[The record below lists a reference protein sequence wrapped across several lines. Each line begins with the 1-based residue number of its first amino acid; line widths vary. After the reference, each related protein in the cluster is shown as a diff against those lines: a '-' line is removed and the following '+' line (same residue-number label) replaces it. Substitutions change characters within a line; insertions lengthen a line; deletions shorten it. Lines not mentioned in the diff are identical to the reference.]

1 MDNRWNES
9 EASRVIDGYLA
20 RGVAEELALRV
31 YSSRLIGSDPALVL
45 HGGGNTSVKG
55 KAADAVGNVVPVLYV
70 KGSGWDLAT
79 IEPEGFPAVRLDPL
93 LALRKMK
100 SFTDEAMVNALRVNL
115 LDAAAPNPSVEAL
128 LHAFLPHRFVD
139 HTHADAILAV
149 VDQPDP
155 EARCREV
162 FGDKLA
168 VLPFV
173 FPGFPLAGIATAA
186 YEANPKVE
194 GIVLIKHGLFTFGET
209 AKESYDRMIHYVD
222 LAERAL
228 AKAEAGPSKN
238 GKARRFAPAA
248 GLHVPSAPE
257 LAEIAPILRGAL
269 AEAAPTMN
277 GGFRRM
283 LLHFRTSPRL
293 RTFVDGSELV
303 EYGQR
308 GVITP
313 DHIIRTKNLPLV
325 LPTYLPG
332 KGDVFA
338 REVKQRVEAYQ
349 QGYHDYFQ
357 RGVQHSGQ
365 AKKELDALP
374 RVMLLPGAGVFAAG
388 ATEKDAKIAADLA
401 EHSADTILKAEYY
414 GDYAPLNPL
423 DLFQM
428 EYWSLEQA
436 KLGKGA
442 EKALARQ
449 VALVTGA
456 ASGIGLATALTL
468 SDQGAHLVLL
478 DLDEEKLKTASQ
490 QVAKKGVGVLT
501 LAVDVTDGVA
511 VRAAMQKAVLRFGGL
526 DLVVSNA
533 GKVWQGPMADVSDA
547 ELRASFE
554 LNFFAHQHIA
564 AAAVQIFKRQGT
576 GGQLLFNASKSAF
589 NPGPDLGP
597 YTLPKAAVVALMKQ
611 YALDY
616 GALGIRANAINAD
629 RVPTNLFGDGVLEQR
644 AAKRG
649 VSVDEYLSG
658 NLLHKPVY
666 PDDVAKAF
674 LYLALAERTTG
685 AVLPVDGGNIAAAPR

>member
-1 MDNRWNES
+1 
-9 EASRVIDGYLA
+9 
-20 RGVAEELALRV
+20 
-31 YSSRLIGSDPALVL
+31 
-45 HGGGNTSVKG
+45 
-55 KAADAVGNVVPVLYV
+55 
-70 KGSGWDLAT
+70 
-79 IEPEGFPAVRLDPL
+79 
-93 LALRKMK
+93 
-100 SFTDEAMVNALRVNL
+100 MVNALRTNL
-115 LDAAAPNPSVEAL
+115 LDASAPNPSVEAL

-139 HTHADAILAV
+139 HTHADAILAL

-173 FPGFPLAGIATAA
+173 FPGFPLAGIAMKAF
-186 YEANPKVE
+186 EANPAVE
-194 GIVLIKHGLFTFGET
+194 GIVLIQHGLFTFGET
-209 AKESYDRMIHYVD
+209 AKEAYDRMIHYVD

-228 AKAEAGPSKN
+228 AKAEAAPKN
-238 GKARRFAPAA
+238 GKAARFAPVA
-248 GLHVPSAPE
+248 GLHAPTSAE
-257 LAEIAPILRGAL
+257 LAELAPIVRGAL
-269 AEAAPTMN
+269 AEPVASAS
-277 GGFRRM
+277 GGYRRM
-283 LLHFRTSPRL
+283 VLHFRTSPRI
-293 RTFVDGSELV
+293 RAFVDSAGLG

-325 LPTYLPG
+325 LPPLQPG
-332 KGDVFA
+332 QTDAFA
-338 REVKQRVEAYQ
+338 KAVKERVARFQ
-349 QGYHDYFQ
+349 QAYHDYFQ
-357 RGVQHSGQ
+357 LGVKHSGQ
-365 AKKELDALP
+365 AKTELDAMP
-374 RVMLLPGAGVFAAG
+374 RLALMPGAGVWAAG

-401 EHSADTILKAEYY
+401 EHTADTVLKAEHY
-414 GDYAPLNPL
+414 GTYTPLNPL

-456 ASGIGLATALTL
+456 ASGIGLATALML
-468 SDQGAHLVLL
+468 ADHGAHVVLL
-478 DLDEEKLKTASQ
+478 DLDEAKLKLAAA
-490 QVAKKGVGVLT
+490 QVQKRGVGALPIA
-501 LAVDVTDGVA
+501 LDVTDGAA
-511 VRAAMQKAVLRFGGL
+511 VRAAVQQAVLRFGGL

-533 GKVWQGPMADVSDA
+533 GKVWQGPMADCTEGD
-547 ELRASFE
+547 LRASFE
-554 LNFFAHQHIA
+554 LNFFAHQHVA
-564 AAAVQIFKRQGT
+564 AAAVHVFQRQGT
-576 GGQLLFNASKSAF
+576 GGQLFFNASKSAF

-616 GALGIRANAINAD
+616 GPIGVRSNAVNAD

-666 PDDVAKAF
+666 PEDVAKAF